1 MYLPVQCKYTRIVAR
16 GGGGGE
22 GEQLFWARVKGMDPT
37 PQIKRVYTQAL
48 GVCWTNI

>member
-1 MYLPVQCKYTRIVAR
+1 MYLPVQCKYTRIVE
-16 GGGGGE
+16 G
-22 GEQLFWARVKGMDPT
+22 GEQLFWARVKGLDPT